1 MRTRLVVAAVLG
13 TAVLAACASK
23 KPLNTQL
30 LEQART
36 EVTNFSN
43 NPAAQEMASR
53 EFADSRSSLTAAD
66 DALKE
71 NKQSDVDYYAY
82 LAIRQARTG
91 EARIA
96 EQAAR
101 QRLAQGKGERERIML
116 EARNAELEA
125 QNKLAAQQTERGMVL
140 TLSGVLFDT
149 GKSTLKPGATP
160 TLDRVSSYLTQFPMT
175 RLMIEGHTD
184 SQGSA
189 ATNRELSQLRA
200 QAVADALVARGVPR
214 NRLDIV
220 GRGPDMPVASNSS
233 PEGRQQNR
241 RVEMVFSDDSGRFA
255 QGETTGVRR

>member
-1 MRTRLVVAAVLG
+1 V
-13 TAVLAACASK
+13 
-23 KPLNTQL
+23 NTQL

-43 NPAAQEMASR
+43 NPSAQEVASQ
-53 EFADSRSSLTAAD
+53 EFAASRSSLTQAD

-71 NKQSDVDYYAY
+71 DRQGDVDYFAY

-101 QRLAQGKGERERIML
+101 QELAQGKSEREKIML

-125 QNKLAAQQTERGMVL
+125 QNKLAAQQTDRGMVL

-149 GKSTLKPGATP
+149 GKATLKPGATP
-160 TLDRVSSYLTQFPMT
+160 TLDRVSSYMMQFPKT
-175 RLMIEGHTD
+175 RLMVEGHTD

-189 ATNRELSQLRA
+189 TTNQELSHLRA
-200 QAVADALVARGVPR
+200 QAVADALVTRGIPR
-214 NRLDIV
+214 NRLDII
-220 GRGPDMPVASNSS
+220 GRGPDMPVASNGTA
-233 PEGRQQNR
+233 EGRQQNR
-241 RVEMVFSDDSGRFA
+241 RVEMVFSDDAGRFA
-255 QGETTGVRR
+255 QGASTGVHR